1 MYLCLMSSPSLGGNT
16 DTGVGVCCTLSLQIF
31 SLPQTHFNLGA
42 NWLAQLGRGVLFP
55 CSPLPGSSSITF
67 SLSTMEPLGLLSG
80 SYLLASKIILQR
92 EQEPSPL
99 WVPSRAGLQAV
110 HIRLNLEWMVG
121 DQTSMAE
128 TNLQPEIWTI
138 IIQIKPLPAGQPT

>member
-1 MYLCLMSSPSLGGNT
+1 
-16 DTGVGVCCTLSLQIF
+16 
-31 SLPQTHFNLGA
+31 
-42 NWLAQLGRGVLFP
+42 
-55 CSPLPGSSSITF
+55 
-67 SLSTMEPLGLLSG
+67 MEPLGLLSG